1 MSSEI
6 SYAFDPGLQEGVQ
19 GFLRQIINALIDT
32 RDVPL
37 RESSSNGTA
46 DVEFS
51 AASGIQQCFQNLS
64 TALVANGRDRE
75 AGALQ
80 YVIELTE
87 SDLQLGG
94 LGLST
99 RESPWLLSAQDL
111 ADILFLVEAW
121 LEALNSADNARHLPA
136 PLADRSVERRSMTL
150 SEKIFLHH
158 ATRISSLAGVRPG
171 DLVRVTIDWVIASEL
186 SWVGMKNS
194 LESIGQKPTVW
205 RNDRFW
211 LAGDHVVDPRT
222 YEQPRVRGLIE
233 GMEKAKKSFKMTENK
248 GSNFTILHTEFVRER
263 AEPGMI
269 VIGSDSHSCSAG
281 AVSCL
286 GIGLGA
292 ADVMLALATGETW
305 FKIPESINV
314 RLIGK
319 PAWYIRGKDTIL
331 YILKELKRN
340 TAAADRIVEFT
351 GPGAQYLSCDAR
363 FAITNMCT
371 VGASVS

>member
-6 SYAFDPGLQEGVQ
+6 SYAFEPGIQEGVQ
-19 GFLRQIINALIDT
+19 DFLRQIIIALNDT
-32 RDVPL
+32 RDIPL
-37 RESSSNGTA
+37 RDGSAKGMA
-46 DVEFS
+46 DVQFS
-51 AASGIQQCFQNLS
+51 AASSIQQCFQNLS

-99 RESPWLLSAQDL
+99 RESPWLLSTKDL
-111 ADILFLVEAW
+111 ADILFLAEAW
-121 LEALNSADNARHLPA
+121 LEALNSADNAHHLPA
-136 PLADRSVERRSMTL
+136 PLADKSVERRPMTI

-158 ATRISSLAGVRPG
+158 ATRVSSLAGVRPG
-171 DLVRVTIDWVIASEL
+171 DLVRVFIDWVIASEL

-194 LESIGQKPTVW
+194 LENSGQTPTVW

-292 ADVMLALATGETW
+292 ADVMLALATGQTW
-305 FKIPESINV
+305 FKIPECINV

-371 VGASVS
+371 VGAPDS

>member
-1 MSSEI
+1 MSEI
-6 SYAFDPGLQEGVQ
+6 GYAFEPGLQEGVQ
-19 GFLRQIINALIDT
+19 AFLRQIIIALNDT
-32 RDVPL
+32 RDIHL
-37 RESSSNGTA
+37 RESSAKGIA
-46 DVEFS
+46 DVQFS
-51 AASGIQQCFQNLS
+51 AASSIQQCFQNLS

-99 RESPWLLSAQDL
+99 RESPWLLSAKDL
-111 ADILFLVEAW
+111 ADILFLAEAW
-121 LEALNSADNARHLPA
+121 LEALNSADHARRLPA
-136 PLADRSVERRSMTL
+136 PLAGRSVERRPMTL

-158 ATRISSLAGVRPG
+158 ATRVSSLAGVRPG
-171 DLVRVTIDWVIASEL
+171 DLVRVSIDWVIASEL

-194 LESIGQKPTVW
+194 LESSGQTPTVW

-305 FKIPESINV
+305 FKIPECINV

-371 VGASVS
+371 VGALDS

>member
-6 SYAFDPGLQEGVQ
+6 SYAFEPGIQEGVQ
-19 GFLRQIINALIDT
+19 AFLRQIIIALNDT
-32 RDVPL
+32 RDIPL
-37 RESSSNGTA
+37 RDGSAKGMA
-46 DVEFS
+46 DVQFS
-51 AASGIQQCFQNLS
+51 AASSIQQCFQHLS

-99 RESPWLLSAQDL
+99 RESPWLLSAKDL
-111 ADILFLVEAW
+111 ADILFLAEAW

-136 PLADRSVERRSMTL
+136 PLIDRSVERRPMTI

-158 ATRISSLAGVRPG
+158 ATRVSSLAGVRPG
-171 DLVRVTIDWVIASEL
+171 DLVRVSIDWVIASEL

-194 LESIGQKPTVW
+194 LEISGQTPTVW

-305 FKIPESINV
+305 FKIPECINV

-371 VGASVS
+371 VGAPDS